1 MNLRIIVEYI
11 DAQLLDSCKVLALN
25 RIREIL
31 SDTGGILVAGTGDK
45 RRRGITRADV
55 LIFASLLPLLGVL
68 LYDSESFILG
78 WNEGRSGLL
87 FGAFFLLMEWQ
98 EARNL
103 LKVRLTRKR
112 EIAFALCV
120 ALLSLFFIAVYA
132 FDLHAVV
139 AEAGKTLN
147 VQNDTFLKNWVWL
160 WEYIVLA
167 VYMLGVVTSLFT
179 VRSISKFSVPFVYLL
194 GMASILLLDGVYPY
208 ESLGFLQGMVPMITE
223 IVLGL
228 LWLSGVYIM
237 RSPELNAPRPSVQVI
252 DNMLAIRGTT
262 GYMNLLMYW
271 PCVGVLSMLIYSL
284 IIIILMVK
292 LEAPLKRKIMYAAVG
307 AVGTFITNILRIFM
321 ITYYVAYISVDI
333 KIFHENIGEI
343 LFLVWV
349 IAFLMIVTQSEIW
362 ISRKRLALTKAS

>member
-1 MNLRIIVEYI
+1 
-11 DAQLLDSCKVLALN
+11 
-25 RIREIL
+25 
-31 SDTGGILVAGTGDK
+31 VAGTGGKK
-45 RRRGITRADV
+45 RQRITLADILV
-55 LIFASLLPLLGVL
+55 LASLLPLLGVL
-68 LYDSESFILG
+68 LYDSESFVLG

-103 LKVRLTRKR
+103 LTAKLTRKR
-112 EIAFALCV
+112 EIAFAFCI
-120 ALLSLFFIAVYA
+120 ALLSIFFIAVYA

-167 VYMLGVVTSLFT
+167 AYILGLVTSLFGF
-179 VRSISKFSVPFVYLL
+179 RSVSKFSVPFVYLI
-194 GMASILLLDGVYPY
+194 GMALILLLDGVYPY
-208 ESLGFLQGMVPMITE
+208 ESLGFLQALVPVITE
-223 IVLGL
+223 IVIGL

-237 RSPELNAPRPSVQVI
+237 RSPELNAPRPSVQVV
-252 DNMLAIRGTT
+252 DNMLSIRGTT
-262 GYMNLLMYW
+262 GYMTLLMYW
-271 PCVGVLSMLIYSL
+271 PCVGILSMLIYSL

-292 LEAPLKRKIMYAAVG
+292 LEAPFKRKIIYAAVG

-349 IAFLMIVTQSEIW
+349 IAFLMIVTQCEIW
-362 ISRKRLALTKAS
+362 ISRKRLLLTKA

>member
-1 MNLRIIVEYI
+1 
-11 DAQLLDSCKVLALN
+11 LA
-25 RIREIL
+25 RTGSKIL
-31 SDTGGILVAGTGDK
+31 Q
-45 RRRGITRADV
+45 RITRADL

-103 LKVRLTRKR
+103 LTVRLTRNR
-112 EIAFALCV
+112 EIAFSLCI
-120 ALLSLFFIAVYA
+120 ALLTLFFIAVYA

-167 VYMLGVVTSLFT
+167 AYILGMVTSLFS
-179 VRSISKFSVPFVYLL
+179 VRNISKFSVPFVYLL

-223 IVLGL
+223 IVVGL

-237 RSPELNAPRPSVQVI
+237 RSPELNAPRPSVQII
-252 DNMLAIRGTT
+252 DNMLSIRGTT

-271 PCVGVLSMLIYSL
+271 PCVGILSMLIYSL

-292 LEAPLKRKIMYAAVG
+292 LEAPLKRKIIYAAVG
-307 AVGTFITNILRIFM
+307 AVGTFFTNILRIFS

-333 KIFHENIGEI
+333 KIFHENIGEV
-343 LFLVWV
+343 LFLFWI

-362 ISRKRLALTKAS
+362 ISRKRLALKKAY

>member
-1 MNLRIIVEYI
+1 M
-11 DAQLLDSCKVLALN
+11 AQ
-25 RIREIL
+25 
-31 SDTGGILVAGTGDK
+31 TGGKAERRITQGDALILA
-45 RRRGITRADV
+45 A
-55 LIFASLLPLLGVL
+55 LLPLLGVL

-103 LKVRLTRKR
+103 ITVKLTKKR
-112 EIAFALCV
+112 GFTFALCI
-120 ALLSLFFIAVYA
+120 ALLSMFFIAVYA

-160 WEYIVLA
+160 WEYVVLA
-167 VYMLGVVTSLFT
+167 AYILGVVTSLFN

-223 IVLGL
+223 IVVGL

-237 RSPELNAPRPSVQVI
+237 RTPELNAPRPSVQVI
-252 DNMLAIRGTT
+252 DNMLAVRGTT

-271 PCVGVLSMLIYSL
+271 PCVGILSMLIYSL

-292 LEAPLKRKIMYAAVG
+292 LEATLKRKICSG
-307 AVGTFITNILRIFM
+307 
-321 ITYYVAYISVDI
+321 
-333 KIFHENIGEI
+333 H
-343 LFLVWV
+343 
-349 IAFLMIVTQSEIW
+349 
-362 ISRKRLALTKAS
+362 

>member
-1 MNLRIIVEYI
+1 MARTG
-11 DAQLLDSCKVLALN
+11 SK
-25 RIREIL
+25 IL
-31 SDTGGILVAGTGDK
+31 Q
-45 RRRGITRADV
+45 RITRADI
-55 LIFASLLPLLGVL
+55 LIFASILPLLGVL

-98 EARNL
+98 EARNFL
-103 LKVRLTRKR
+103 TVKLTRKR
-112 EIAFALCV
+112 ETAFALCI
-120 ALLSLFFIAVYA
+120 ALLTLFFIAVYA

-139 AEAGKTLN
+139 AEAGKTFN

-167 VYMLGVVTSLFT
+167 AYILGIATSLFS

-223 IVLGL
+223 IVVGL

-237 RSPELNAPRPSVQVI
+237 RSPELNAPRPSVQII
-252 DNMLAIRGTT
+252 DNMLSIRGTT

-271 PCVGVLSMLIYSL
+271 PCVGILSMLIYSL

-292 LEAPLKRKIMYAAVG
+292 LEATLKRKIIYAAVG
-307 AVGTFITNILRIFM
+307 AVGTFFTNILRIFS

-333 KIFHENIGEI
+333 KIFHENIGEV
-343 LFLVWV
+343 LFLFWI

-362 ISRKRLALTKAS
+362 ISRKHLALKKAY

>member
-1 MNLRIIVEYI
+1 M
-11 DAQLLDSCKVLALN
+11 
-25 RIREIL
+25 
-31 SDTGGILVAGTGDK
+31 AGTGDR
-45 RRRGITRADV
+45 RRRGITRADI
-55 LIFASLLPLLGVL
+55 LIFSSLLPLVGVL
-68 LYDSESFILG
+68 VYDSESFILG

-103 LKVRLTRKR
+103 LKVRLTRRR
-112 EIAFALCV
+112 EIAFVLCV
-120 ALLSLFFIAVYA
+120 ALLSIFFISVYA
-132 FDLHAVV
+132 FDLHAVA

-167 VYMLGVVTSLFT
+167 AYILGVVTSLFT
-179 VRSISKFSVPFVYLL
+179 LRSISKFSVPFVYLL

-208 ESLGFLQGMVPMITE
+208 ESLGFLQGMIPMITE

-262 GYMNLLMYW
+262 GYINLLMYW

-284 IIIILMVK
+284 IIVILMVK
-292 LEAPLKRKIMYAAVG
+292 LEAPFKRKIIYAAVG
-307 AVGTFITNILRIFM
+307 AVGTFVTNILRIFM

-362 ISRKRLALTKAS
+362 ISRRRIALTKAS

>member
-1 MNLRIIVEYI
+1 M
-11 DAQLLDSCKVLALN
+11 AQ
-25 RIREIL
+25 
-31 SDTGGILVAGTGDK
+31 TGGKAERRITQGDALILA
-45 RRRGITRADV
+45 A
-55 LIFASLLPLLGVL
+55 LLPLLGVL

-103 LKVRLTRKR
+103 ITVKLTKKR
-112 EIAFALCV
+112 GFTFALCI
-120 ALLSLFFIAVYA
+120 ALLSMFFIAVYA

-160 WEYIVLA
+160 WEYVVLA
-167 VYMLGVVTSLFT
+167 AYILGVVTSLFN

-223 IVLGL
+223 IVVGL

-237 RSPELNAPRPSVQVI
+237 RTPELNAPRPSVQVI

-271 PCVGVLSMLIYSL
+271 PCVGILSMLIYSL

-292 LEAPLKRKIMYAAVG
+292 LEAPFKRKIIYAAVG
-307 AVGTFITNILRIFM
+307 AAGTFITNILRIFM

-333 KIFHENIGEI
+333 KIFHENIGEV
-343 LFLVWV
+343 LFLVWI

-362 ISRKRLALTKAS
+362 ISRRQLARIKASSPTKTL

>member
-1 MNLRIIVEYI
+1 V
-11 DAQLLDSCKVLALN
+11 AA
-25 RIREIL
+25 
-31 SDTGGILVAGTGDK
+31 TGGK
-45 RRRGITRADV
+45 RRWRITRADV
-55 LIFASLLPLLGVL
+55 FIFASLLPLLAVL

-103 LKVRLTRKR
+103 LTFRSTRKR
-112 EIAFALCV
+112 EIAFAFCI
-120 ALLSLFFIAVYA
+120 ALLSIFFIAVYTLN
-132 FDLHAVV
+132 LHAVI

-160 WEYIVLA
+160 WEYIALA
-167 VYMLGVVTSLFT
+167 AYILGVVTSLFT

-208 ESLGFLQGMVPMITE
+208 ESLGLLQGLVPMITE
-223 IVLGL
+223 IVIGL

-237 RSPELNAPRPSVQVI
+237 RAPELNAPRPSVQVI
-252 DNMLAIRGTT
+252 DNILSIRGTT

-271 PCVGVLSMLIYSL
+271 PCVGILSMLIYSL

-307 AVGTFITNILRIFM
+307 AVGTFITNVLRIFM

-349 IAFLMIVTQSEIW
+349 IAFLMMVTQSEIW
-362 ISRKRLALTKAS
+362 IRRFSQNPSR

>member
-1 MNLRIIVEYI
+1 V
-11 DAQLLDSCKVLALN
+11 AV
-25 RIREIL
+25 
-31 SDTGGILVAGTGDK
+31 TGGK
-45 RRRGITRADV
+45 RRWRITRAD
-55 LIFASLLPLLGVL
+55 LFIFASLLPLLGVL

-98 EARNL
+98 EARNIL
-103 LKVRLTRKR
+103 ALRSTRKR
-112 EIAFALCV
+112 EIAFAFCIV
-120 ALLSLFFIAVYA
+120 LLSIFFIAVYA

-167 VYMLGVVTSLFT
+167 AYILGVVTSLFT

-208 ESLGFLQGMVPMITE
+208 ESLGLLQGLVPMITE
-223 IVLGL
+223 IVIGL
-228 LWLSGVYIM
+228 LWLSGVYII
-237 RSPELNAPRPSVQVI
+237 RAPELNAQRPSVQVI
-252 DNMLAIRGTT
+252 DNILSIRGTT

-271 PCVGVLSMLIYSL
+271 PCVGILSMLIYSL

-292 LEAPLKRKIMYAAVG
+292 LQAPFKRKIIYAGVG

-349 IAFLMIVTQSEIW
+349 IAFLMMVTQSEIW
-362 ISRKRLALTKAS
+362 ISRKKLALTKAQYLTET